1 MSGGFVCLSAR
12 AKGYFFLAFSISIAS
27 DISAHLRCQS
37 TRRSLMQ
44 IQNGLPL
51 AFANAHRNNTFTNP
65 VRILRRMS
73 SSFLFATFWLLQFLP
88 ATQTTETVTHKS
100 LLDTFMGNTTSS
112 MVMFFILV
120 FLSIAAVYI
129 IIERYLTIK
138 RAGRV
143 DQNFMN
149 SIRASVESG
158 NLQAAKALC
167 QSVDAPMARMVEKGL
182 DRIGKPLEDINKA
195 IENVGNLELLKLE
208 RNLSTLASISGLGP
222 MFGLLGTVL
231 GLILSFQ
238 DMSTAENVTPQVLSS
253 GIYQAL
259 TSTAMGLVVSIV
271 AMAGYN
277 VLVSNLDKVVYKMEY
292 TALQFMDLLQE
303 PSR

>member
-1 MSGGFVCLSAR
+1 VIHEAATCLQGRLHLCPQPERQKKLQGIKKSGIYAR
-12 AKGYFFLAFSISIAS
+12 
-27 DISAHLRCQS
+27 
-37 TRRSLMQ
+37 Q
-44 IQNGLPL
+44 IQNALLL
-51 AFANAHRNNTFTNP
+51 AFATAQKTSNQFINQPTPLRPMTFQSLLAAFWFLQ
-65 VRILRRMS
+65 ILPQS
-73 SSFLFATFWLLQFLP
+73 P
-88 ATQTTETVTHKS
+88 QTEIVEQKS
-100 LLDTFMGNTTSS
+100 LLDTFLGNTLSS
-112 MVMFFILV
+112 QVMFFILV

-129 IIERYLTIK
+129 IIERYWTMQ
-138 RAGRV
+138 RAGQV

-231 GLILSFQ
+231 GLILSFEQ
-238 DMSTAENVTPQVLSS
+238 MSTATNVTPQVLSG

-259 TSTAMGLVVSIV
+259 TSTALGLIVSIV
-271 AMAGYN
+271 GMAGYN
-277 VLVSNLDKVVYKMEY
+277 VLVSKLDKVVYKMEY

>member
-1 MSGGFVCLSAR
+1 
-12 AKGYFFLAFSISIAS
+12 
-27 DISAHLRCQS
+27 
-37 TRRSLMQ
+37 
-44 IQNGLPL
+44 
-51 AFANAHRNNTFTNP
+51 
-65 VRILRRMS
+65 MS
-73 SSFLFATFWLLQFLP
+73 SSSLLFAAFWFLQFLP
-88 ATQTTETVTHKS
+88 ATQTTEPVAQKS

-112 MVMFFILV
+112 MAVFFILV

>member
-1 MSGGFVCLSAR
+1 MTFQSLLAAFW
-12 AKGYFFLAFSISIAS
+12 FLQI
-27 DISAHLRCQS
+27 LPQS
-37 TRRSLMQ
+37 
-44 IQNGLPL
+44 P
-51 AFANAHRNNTFTNP
+51 
-65 VRILRRMS
+65 
-73 SSFLFATFWLLQFLP
+73 
-88 ATQTTETVTHKS
+88 QTEIVEQKS
-100 LLDTFMGNTTSS
+100 LLDTFLGNTLSS
-112 MVMFFILV
+112 QVMFFILV

-129 IIERYLTIK
+129 IIERYWTMQ
-138 RAGRV
+138 RAGQV

-231 GLILSFQ
+231 GLILSFEQ
-238 DMSTAENVTPQVLSS
+238 MSTATNVTPQVLSG

-259 TSTAMGLVVSIV
+259 TSTALGLIVSIV
-271 AMAGYN
+271 GMAGYN
-277 VLVSNLDKVVYKMEY
+277 VLVSKLDKVVYKMEY